1 MQTIKKHS
9 LIGLNLLT
17 RAMIVIAM
25 VLSLQSKA
33 QTENKDFFLQL
44 IGKDRTTIDA
54 IAGYDQKIQSH
65 ILRVAQTPELL
76 NKIEELQKKSQ
87 NQFRAIIAKYDQE
100 TQEAFYEL
108 ARYPNLITDLVS
120 NGKPSASEVVVIA
133 SYYPLDIHDIAKK
146 YARSNFD
153 DLKLI
158 DQLNNEIDGQFKAA
172 LEPFDPQTCESVN
185 VLIGY
190 PEIVSAL
197 VKDKPFTTLLGE
209 VYQEDP
215 DWVVDRLN
223 ETSRELAQQ
232 KKEDLNAYKNQI
244 QKDPEAYNEMLD
256 AADKFAQEKNEVRT
270 LDNSY
275 DPDVDVQQINSYP
288 FWFGYPYWYSAPYWR
303 PLPYC
308 FHTGFYRNFLGDIVF
323 FGLPSFQFLHWQTYY
338 HPTLFPHLSHSYYS
352 YYQNR
357 YQNSRSPVQLSGFS
371 RSLKA
376 NVINNHRVNNSVNS
390 GRTTGLR
397 QSTAL
402 RQFAQSRRANAST
415 QKAYAMS
422 VRKSLSTAFRSS
434 GRANRFEARTH
445 NSKSGNRG
453 SKHNR

>member
-1 MQTIKKHS
+1 MKTIKKNN

-17 RAMIVIAM
+17 LAMIVITM

-33 QTENKDFFLQL
+33 QTDNKDSFLQL
-44 IGKDRTTIDA
+44 IGKDPTTIDA
-54 IAGYDQKIQSH
+54 IAGYDQKVQSH

-120 NGKPSASEVVVIA
+120 NGKSSVSEVIRIA
-133 SYYPLDIHDIAKK
+133 SNYPEDIHAIAQK
-146 YARSNFD
+146 YTRSNFD
-153 DLKLI
+153 ALVLI
-158 DQLNNEIDGQFKAA
+158 DQLNNEIDRQFKAA

-209 VYQEDP
+209 VYRVDP

-223 ETSRELAQQ
+223 QTSQELAQQ

-244 QKDPEAYNEMLD
+244 QKDPEAYSEMLA

-275 DPDVDVQQINSYP
+275 DPNVDVQQINSYP

-303 PLPYC
+303 PLPYYY
-308 FHTGFYRNFLGDIVF
+308 HTGFYRNFLGDIIF

-338 HPTLFPHLSHSYYS
+338 HPTLFPHLSYNYYS

-357 YQNSRSPVQLSGFS
+357 YHNSQRSARFDGFS
-371 RSLKA
+371 RSIQA
-376 NVINNHRVNNSVNS
+376 NVINNPRVNNSANS
-390 GRTTGLR
+390 GRSAGLR
-397 QSTAL
+397 QSTTL
-402 RQFAQSRRANAST
+402 RQFAQAGRSNAST
-415 QKAYAMS
+415 HKAYAMS
-422 VRKSLSTAFRSS
+422 GRKAFSSAFRSL
-434 GRANRFEARTH
+434 GRANRLESRAQNRQ
-445 NSKSGNRG
+445 SGRG
-453 SKHNR
+453 RSGHRK

>member
-1 MQTIKKHS
+1 MKTIKKHN
-9 LIGLNLLT
+9 LIGLNFLT
-17 RAMIVIAM
+17 LAMIVITM

-33 QTENKDFFLQL
+33 QTDNKDSFLQL

-76 NKIEELQKKSQ
+76 NKIDELQKKSQ

-120 NGKPSASEVVVIA
+120 NGKPSASEVVHIA
-133 SYYPLDIHDIAKK
+133 SNYPEDIHAIAQK
-146 YARSNFD
+146 YGRSNFD

-158 DQLNNEIDGQFKAA
+158 DQLNNEIDGEFKAA
-172 LEPFDPQTCESVN
+172 LEPFDPQTGESVN

-197 VKDKPFTTLLGE
+197 VKDKPFTSLLGQ
-209 VYQEDP
+209 VYREDP
-215 DWVVDRLN
+215 DWVVNRLN
-223 ETSRELAQQ
+223 QTSQELAQQ
-232 KKEDLNAYKNQI
+232 KKEDLNTYKNQI
-244 QKDPEAYNEMLD
+244 QKDPEAYNEMLN

-270 LDNSY
+270 LDDSY
-275 DPDVDVQQINSYP
+275 DPNVDVQQINCYP

-308 FHTGFYRNFLGDIVF
+308 YHTGFYRNFLGDIVF

-376 NVINNHRVNNSVNS
+376 NVINNQRLNNSSNS
-390 GRTTGLR
+390 GRSSGLR

-402 RQFAQSRRANAST
+402 RQFAQSGRSSAST
-415 QKAYAMS
+415 QKAYAMTG
-422 VRKSLSTAFRSS
+422 RKSLSAAFRSS
-434 GRANRFEARTH
+434 GRAIRLAARGQ
-445 NSKSGNRG
+445 NKQSGRGKSGHR
-453 SKHNR
+453 K